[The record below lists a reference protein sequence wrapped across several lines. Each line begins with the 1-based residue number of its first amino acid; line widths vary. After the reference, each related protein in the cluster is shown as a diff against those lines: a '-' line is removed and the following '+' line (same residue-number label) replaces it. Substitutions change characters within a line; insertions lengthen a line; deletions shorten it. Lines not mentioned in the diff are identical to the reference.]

1 MDWISLPLK
10 TVSGVVFKILDIK
23 QKKKKKSLQEKQMNV
38 GKEVESVSQLSQF
51 TIKNF
56 QQHDRNGHQKGT
68 WPSLCKGGG
77 QSSGRENTRAP
88 RVHRPGWRKSCSE
101 RLRHAE
107 GPAWYTTQLNTDKNV
122 SEEADRCLQ
131 EPPERAEDVN
141 SQDPRGARDG
151 PRSHRPEWRTRENA
165 LAEAAQAAPERWSL
179 ALTVTRLSWGS
190 IKKI

>member
-1 MDWISLPLK
+1 
-10 TVSGVVFKILDIK
+10 
-23 QKKKKKSLQEKQMNV
+23 MNV
-38 GKEVESVSQLSQF
+38 GKWRASPSC
-51 TIKNF
+51 
-56 QQHDRNGHQKGT
+56 
-68 WPSLCKGGG
+68 PSLLSRISSSMTGTDTRREPGRLSARGG

-88 RVHRPGWRKSCSE
+88 RVQRPGWRKSCSE

-107 GPAWYTTQLNTDKNV
+107 GPTWYTTQLNTDKNV